1 MNTDKR
7 TAIARLGTEQR
18 NPKTVNIDRVST
30 EEMLYMINDE
40 DAIVPQRVRAAIP
53 QIAAAIELI
62 FPRLENGGRVVYVGS
77 GTSARIGFVDA
88 AECPPSY
95 HIQPGIFNCLMAG
108 GRECVFLAK
117 EEMEDFAEH
126 AKRDLK
132 NFGLTEKDT
141 VVALA
146 ASGRTPYSIG
156 ALQYAAEIGAGRV
169 SISCNINSELGRYSD
184 VAIDMDT
191 GAEVIMGSTRMKAAS
206 AQKLVLSML
215 STGLMIKQGRTYSNL
230 MITPRPNNSKVNDRS
245 VRRFA
250 EAVGNPDLDYAR
262 ERLVEADGCVRC
274 AIVRELTG
282 CELSVAQNACDE
294 CDGRIKLAI
303 RLAEQA
309 VSAKKSN
316 N

>member
-1 MNTDKR
+1 MNTEKR
-7 TAIARLGTEQR
+7 TAIAQLGTEQR
-18 NPKTVNIDRVST
+18 NPNTVNIDRVST
-30 EEMLYMINDE
+30 EEMLRMINDE
-40 DAIVPQRVRAAIP
+40 DATVPGKVRAAIP

-62 FPRLENGGRVVYVGS
+62 FPRLEQGGRVVYVGS

-95 HIQPGIFNCLMAG
+95 HVQPGVFNCLMAG
-108 GRECVFLAK
+108 GKECVFRAK
-117 EEMEDFAEH
+117 EEMEDFAEN
-126 AKRDLK
+126 AKQDLK
-132 NFGLTEKDT
+132 AFGLTEKDT

-169 SISCNINSELGRYSD
+169 SVACNLQSEVGRFAE
-184 VAIDMDT
+184 VAIEMDT

-215 STGLMIKQGRTYSNL
+215 STGLMIRQGRTYSNL
-230 MITPRPNNSKVNDRS
+230 MVTPRPGNSKVSDRS
-245 VRRFA
+245 ARRFA
-250 EAVGNPDLDYAR
+250 EAVGNPDLDYAKSK
-262 ERLVEADGCVRC
+262 LDEAEGCVRC

-282 CELSVAQNACDE
+282 CALSVAQKACDC

-303 RLAEQA
+303 RLAEEA
-309 VSAKKSN
+309 SADSARF
-316 N
+316 